1 MKQETYDEHGNLIDV
16 IDTPDNIDSG
26 VVESTPISQEISTIP
41 ETHQVPLEHETFF
54 NYDFSLDNTK
64 VEVFCNV
71 LSPSEGIVSE
81 YKTIKEDF
89 NGVEYE
95 VEYIPLRDYYP
106 NVTYFN
112 ISNKLLTV
120 ELQYAENEISI
131 LTAPSSHSRFNYV
144 SKGANGIVRADI
156 PPRGKWLYTG
166 GNITAGKLI
175 VN

>member
-16 IDTPDNIDSG
+16 IDTPYSTDGD
-26 VVESTPISQEISTIP
+26 VVESTPISQEVSNIP
-41 ETHQVPLEHETFF
+41 ETHQVPLELATYF
-54 NYDFSLDNTK
+54 NLDDTK

-95 VEYIPLRDYYP
+95 VEYIPLRDYFP

-156 PPRGKWLYTG
+156 PPKGKWIYTG

-175 VN
+175 VH